1 MGDVRDPST
10 DQALPIPNDRR
21 PIVDTVRDD
30 LLKRKEHGVAKYG
43 QALQAFN
50 GRDPVQDAF
59 EESVDL
65 MLYLKQLL
73 EENAALT
80 QYILYTDGVWCDKC
94 DEWIRHGD
102 EVFTTHGVTLAE
114 VVECVRDHEREAHP
128 NG

>member
-10 DQALPIPNDRR
+10 DQPLPIPNGRK
-21 PIVDTVRDD
+21 PIVDQCIEDV
-30 LLKRKEHGVAKYG
+30 LPPRKEHGIAKYG

-65 MLYLKQLL
+65 MLYLKQIL
-73 EENAALT
+73 EENAALE
-80 QYILYTDGVWCDKC
+80 QYVLDNESDVWCHKC
-94 DEWIRHGD
+94 DLMVPVIFGADRTIAWIIN
-102 EVFTTHGVTLAE
+102 A
-114 VVECVRDHEREAHP
+114 VRRHERESHP